1 MTGVREYS
9 EGYPV
14 ELVRNQA
21 TNRLVLRAHN
31 EGHNNVTE
39 VDLFDV
45 LEWLQKGPQESRS
58 AEGVSMRLGVMGKL
72 TFEELAA
79 KNLQRVGRWHNGDL
93 HAWSVSDW
101 GCAMA
106 GEAGEACNAIK
117 KLRRVEDNIAN
128 LSEPGPLLAT
138 RDAAIAA
145 IGAELADTAIYLD
158 LLAQRLGL
166 DLADEIVKKFNLTSE
181 RYGFPERLP

>member
-1 MTGVREYS
+1 MKNDVDVLCEMIGVREYG

-58 AEGVSMRLGVMGKL
+58 AEGVSIWTQSSTK
-72 TFEELAA
+72 
-79 KNLQRVGRWHNGDL
+79 
-93 HAWSVSDW
+93 SD
-101 GCAMA
+101 
-106 GEAGEACNAIK
+106 
-117 KLRRVEDNIAN
+117 RR
-128 LSEPGPLLAT
+128 
-138 RDAAIAA
+138 
-145 IGAELADTAIYLD
+145 
-158 LLAQRLGL
+158 
-166 DLADEIVKKFNLTSE
+166 
-181 RYGFPERLP
+181 